1 MIFFSL
7 LYFLGHENSHGQDL
21 GASGSCLRRFT
32 TMPYLFCNV
41 YEVCH
46 YASRNDY
53 SYWLTT
59 DLTMPMM
66 PVSATAIEPY
76 VSRCSVCEAPGPVVA
91 THSQSTETPRC
102 PAGWQPIWNGYSF
115 IMVIFFLLYSQLACR
130 AFSLKKTGPRGTWRR
145 GGEKKDNPAPPP
157 PLFWCVNL
165 SLGFTFWLAP
175 TLGRFERSNRS
186 QCKIRLLCRL
196 TVCQLVIGHTGYM
209 NQFSHI
215 NGYYGM

>member
-1 MIFFSL
+1 M
-7 LYFLGHENSHGQDL
+7 GHENSHGQDL

-41 YEVCH
+41 YEVCY

-102 PAGWQPIWNGYSF
+102 PAGWQPIWSGYSF
-115 IMVIFFLLYSQLACR
+115 IMVIFFLLEQ
-130 AFSLKKTGPRGTWRR
+130 AFKKKTGPRGTWRR
-145 GGEKKDNPAPPP
+145 ARQGEGARKTRITLLL
-157 PLFWCVNL
+157 PLPLPLPYFDASTSPLDSLFDSPQL
-165 SLGFTFWLAP
+165 SVGLSVQTD
-175 TLGRFERSNRS
+175 RSAKYA
-186 QCKIRLLCRL
+186 CFA
-196 TVCQLVIGHTGYM
+196 G
-209 NQFSHI
+209 
-215 NGYYGM
+215 